1 MSLPTDAN
9 DSPSKPLC
17 RDCGGG
23 TSLVHEGLLD
33 RHFDSGAV
41 PRGAAESWA
50 IRRCVACAMHW
61 LSPRPDEDE
70 LAALYGDYYTHDAA
84 EPAGFEA
91 WLKRAV
97 PAAVLGYSSGARGGD
112 RILARALTSIGPT
125 RVLGEIGRASVMWL
139 PAPEAGKAQL
149 LDVGC
154 GAGLLLARMRSLGWD
169 VAGVE
174 PDERGAAAA
183 RSRISGASVYAQI
196 EDAPEASF
204 DAVTLSHVIE
214 HLADP
219 EATLAGCMRALKPGG
234 QLVVSTPNSASSAC
248 AEFGASWLHWDP
260 PRHLQIFEVG
270 NLAAL
275 LGRVGFDEVQIT
287 TSAGSAHFAYYA
299 SACIARDGGMPG
311 LVLGALS
318 LSERLAGIR
327 FWLAEHASVRRGE
340 NCGEELVAFAR
351 RPREVTG

>member
-1 MSLPTDAN
+1 
-9 DSPSKPLC
+9 
-17 RDCGGG
+17 
-23 TSLVHEGLLD
+23 
-33 RHFDSGAV
+33 
-41 PRGAAESWA
+41 
-50 IRRCVACAMHW
+50 MHW
-61 LSPRPDEDE
+61 LSPRPEEDE

-97 PAAVLGYSSGARGGD
+97 PAAVLGYSSGATGGD
-112 RILARALTSIGPT
+112 RILARALTSLGPA

-139 PAPEAGKAQL
+139 PAPEVGKGQL

-174 PDERGAAAA
+174 PDERGAAAV
-183 RSRISGASVYAQI
+183 RSRIPGASVYAQI
-196 EDAPEASF
+196 ENAPEARF
-204 DAVTLSHVIE
+204 DAVTLSHVVE

-248 AEFGASWLHWDP
+248 AEFGTSWLHWDP
-260 PRHLQIFEVG
+260 PRHLQIFDAD

-275 LGRVGFDEVQIT
+275 LGRVGFDEVQT
-287 TSAGSAHFAYYA
+287 TSSAGSAHFAYYA
-299 SACIARDGGMPG
+299 SSCIARDGRMPG

-327 FWLAEHASVRRGE
+327 FWIAEHARVRSGE

-351 RPREVTG
+351 RPREVTA